1 MKRAVVLAVLI
12 AAAVAASP
20 AAASEQHPS
29 LIEMEGL
36 IMCPT
41 CKGQTLEESTAPA
54 ADRVRAFIRARIR
67 AGDTRS
73 EIEDK
78 LVAQYG
84 SGILASPPAHGFGL
98 LAWVLPLAGLG
109 LGAVVLGML
118 AWRWS
123 KGRRPQE
130 PEPDPA
136 TNGRVRLDPELEQ
149 RLDEELAR
157 FD

>member
-1 MKRAVVLAVLI
+1 MRRVVVVAALVV
-12 AAAVAASP
+12 AAVAAMP
-20 AAASEQHPS
+20 AAASEKHPT
-29 LIEMEGL
+29 LTEMEGL

-54 ADRVRAFIRARIR
+54 ADRVRAFIKARIR

-73 EIEDK
+73 EIENK

-84 SGILASPPAHGFGL
+84 QGILAEPPRHGFGL
-98 LAWVLPLAGLG
+98 LAWVLPLAGIG
-109 LGAVVLGML
+109 LGAVVLGVL

-123 KGRRPQE
+123 KGCGPRE

-136 TNGRVRLDPELEQ
+136 ANGRVRLDPELE
-149 RLDEELAR
+149 RKLDEELAR

>member
-1 MKRAVVLAVLI
+1 MRRALVAAVLV
-12 AAAVAASP
+12 AAAVAAAP

-29 LIEMEGL
+29 LAELEGL

-78 LVAQYG
+78 LVQQYG
-84 SGILASPPAHGFGL
+84 GGILAEPPKSGFGL

-109 LGAVVLGML
+109 LGAIVVGAL

-123 KGRRPQE
+123 RGRRPSE

-136 TNGRVRLDPELEQ
+136 TNGRVRLDPELER